1 VARAVTLAGN
11 DRRVAPREE
20 LAMYLAIRTRS
31 IWRLVLA
38 TATTSFLV
46 AVVVLGSS
54 SHGASSWQAPV
65 CGARPAPSAQAIS
78 R

>member
-1 VARAVTLAGN
+1 
-11 DRRVAPREE
+11 
-20 LAMYLAIRTRS
+20 MYLAMRMRS

-46 AVVVLGSS
+46 AVVVLSPS
-54 SHGASSWQAPV
+54 SHGASSWHTPA
-65 CGARPAPSAQAIS
+65 CDARFAPSQ

>member
-1 VARAVTLAGN
+1 
-11 DRRVAPREE
+11 
-20 LAMYLAIRTRS
+20 MYLAMRMRS

-46 AVVVLGSS
+46 AVVVLSSS
-54 SHGASSWQAPV
+54 SHSASSWQAPA
-65 CGARPAPSAQAIS
+65 CGARFAPSAQAMS